1 MESIKNIEPNGEDH
15 ISVCICTYKRPGLLA
30 NLLEKLQQQ
39 VTNDV
44 FTYSAVIVDNDLNET
59 AKSVVEAYKN
69 KSPFN
74 IEYFVEPEQNISLAR
89 NRAVENAG
97 GNFIALID
105 DDEYPGPNWLLHF
118 HKTLTATKADG
129 ALGPVVPYYPAGI
142 PKWIIKSKIWEM
154 RSKKT
159 GTILDW
165 PETRTSNVFLNKK
178 ILDGEMNPFDPKFG
192 LTGGEDQDFFKRMM
206 RKGYRFIWCNEAE
219 VFEIIPPERWARSFY
234 LKKYL
239 QMGGHTGELAKK
251 WPFQIKCKWS
261 IKSILAIIFY
271 CLSLP
276 FSFLLGHHIF
286 MKCLLKGLYFFG
298 WFAAF
303 LWRPIIKFRY

>member
-1 MESIKNIEPNGEDH
+1 MQLLTDREPVGNH

-44 FTYSAVIVDNDLNET
+44 FTYSAVIVDNDVNET
-59 AKSVVEAYKN
+59 AKSVVEAYKQ
-69 KSPFN
+69 KSLFN

-89 NRAVENAG
+89 NKAVGNAG

-105 DDEYPGPNWLLHF
+105 DDEYPGSNWLLNF
-118 HKTLTATKADG
+118 FEALANIRADG

-154 RSKKT
+154 SFRKT
-159 GTILDW
+159 GTTLNW

-178 ILDGEMNPFDPKFG
+178 VLDGQVEPFDPKFG

-206 RKGYRFIWCNEAE
+206 SKGHRFVWCNEAE
-219 VFEIIPPERWARSFY
+219 VYEVIPPERWSSSFY

-239 QMGGHTGELAKK
+239 QMGGRTGELAKN
-251 WPFQIKCKWS
+251 WPFRIKCKWLA
-261 IKSILAIIFY
+261 KSILAIGFY
-271 CLSLP
+271 TLSLP
-276 FSFLLGHHIF
+276 FSLLLGQHAF
-286 MKCLLKGLYFFG
+286 TKCMLKGLYFFG
-298 WFAAF
+298 WLAAF
-303 LWRPIIKFRY
+303 LWKPIVKFRY